1 MLRSNRWATVVLLL
15 LALSAGL
22 LLRVW
27 GTAQKRYLTHDEGI
41 SFLAATG
48 HQGEY
53 AAIADGRYP
62 SSAWAKAGAWQRLL
76 RVEQRFCFEQIAAD
90 LARFDIHPPLYFW
103 LLHLWAIAFGLG
115 PAAGPAL
122 NTIIAALT
130 ALALFGLARRL
141 LHSRAQAAAV
151 SFTWL
156 VSPAVL
162 PISLEARQYDLLAL
176 CSVLLVWQI
185 LRISDTTRP
194 AWRRDF
200 GLLALI
206 TLAGTLT
213 HYQFALI
220 AAGALC
226 FLALRLAR
234 KKLTRLLWGVGAVA
248 AGYLVFVQLQPDFY
262 LSLARQQSQLM
273 PFELREFPLRL
284 LAVCE
289 GLAGFLLPASLTRLP
304 ALAVIFALG
313 LAACLS
319 FLPWRALR
327 LRGEKVLTLSF
338 AGERAA
344 YFFFIWIAG
353 AILLL
358 YLAGLSP
365 AAAMGRKY
373 LAAAWPFLAFI
384 PVSVAR
390 CFGNSQRLALALFCA
405 LLLIAGGVNLAQA
418 LAGGNA
424 TLVPPAEVTRADTL
438 LVDSVARGVLPR
450 IVWYLPPET
459 TVFAAP
465 QSFLLQH
472 QSRWLDRLQDGAYV
486 GVSIY
491 GGAPAGQAQIVKSLS
506 QQRRVLPQH
515 SDWQLGAVYQVTAPA
530 Q

>member
-1 MLRSNRWATVVLLL
+1 MLRSNRGATVALLL

-53 AAIADGRYP
+53 AAIADGRPP
-62 SSAWAKAGAWQRLL
+62 SGAWAQAGDWQRLL
-76 RVEQRFCFEQIAAD
+76 HIEQRFCFQRIAAD
-90 LARFDIHPPLYFW
+90 LARHDIHPPLYFW
-103 LLHLWAIAFGLG
+103 LLHLWAVAFGLG

-122 NTIIAALT
+122 NTLLAALT

-141 LHSRAQAAAV
+141 LRSRAQAAAV

-176 CSVLLVWQI
+176 CSVLLVWQT
-185 LRISDTTRP
+185 LRVSDTARAASP
-194 AWRRDF
+194 RDF

-206 TLAGTLT
+206 TLAGALT
-213 HYQFALI
+213 HYQFALV

-262 LSLARQQSQLM
+262 QSLARQQSQLM
-273 PFELREFPLRL
+273 SFDLREFPLRL

-289 GLAGFLLPASLTRLP
+289 GLAGFLLPAPLTRLP
-304 ALAVIFALG
+304 ALAVIFTLALVG
-313 LAACLS
+313 WLIFAMLS
-319 FLPWRALR
+319 KRR
-327 LRGEKVLTLSF
+327 LSDEWS
-338 AGERAA
+338 A

-353 AILLL
+353 AIILL

-373 LAAAWPFLAFI
+373 LAAAWPFLAFV
-384 PVSVAR
+384 PVSVVR
-390 CFGNSQRLALALFCA
+390 CLGSSKRLALALFCA
-405 LLLIAGGVNLAQA
+405 LLLVAGGVNLAQS

-424 TLVPPAEVTRADTL
+424 TLIPPAEVTRANAL
-438 LVDSVARGVLPR
+438 LVDTVARGVLPR

-459 TVFAAP
+459 PVFAAP

-491 GGAPAGQAQIVKSLS
+491 GGAPAGQAQIVKALS
-506 QQRRVLPQH
+506 RQHRVLPQH
-515 SDWQLGAVYQVTAPA
+515 REWQLGTIYQVTAPA